1 MKKGSKLRDYVAF
14 RRRAVKLD
22 AKGYTQEAIAEA
34 LGVGQST
41 VSRWLSQYSE
51 EGDASLEYPKVG
63 GRTRV
68 IMPEECEELRA
79 ILAEGAE
86 AYGFTGDFWSRARV
100 QEIIRQKFD
109 IEYHVNTVGDLLRDM
124 GITLQVPV
132 TKNYRQKPEDV
143 AEFKEKRLPAIKK
156 KARDEGYVI
165 CYLDEAAF
173 SFFPSVW
180 RTYAPKGE
188 TPVVTHGPLYG
199 GLQVMS
205 LITENGR
212 LHYQT
217 KPGSFTGSDVVDF
230 LRELLY
236 HYRSR
241 KLLII
246 WDGAPIHRS
255 MDVRTFL
262 KEEAR
267 GRVHLEPLPAY
278 SPELNAEEQAHGY
291 VKTNRL
297 RNRLFTTLDDL
308 RSAVVAGFEYLK
320 ERRGLILNF
329 SRNKE
334 VGFYPT

>member
-1 MKKGSKLRDYVAF
+1 M
-14 RRRAVKLD
+14 
-22 AKGYTQEAIAEA
+22 
-34 LGVGQST
+34 
-41 VSRWLSQYSE
+41 
-51 EGDASLEYPKVG
+51 
-63 GRTRV
+63 
-68 IMPEECEELRA
+68 LRA
-79 ILAEGAE
+79 ILAKGAE

-100 QEIIRQKFD
+100 QELIRQEFD

-180 RTYAPKGE
+180 RTYAPKGQ

-230 LRELLY
+230 LR
-236 HYRSR
+236 SR
-241 KLLII
+241 LP
-246 WDGAPIHRS
+246 A
-255 MDVRTFL
+255 RTAVSLSFAQTSDNL
-262 KEEAR
+262 GRCADPSICGRTSLPEAR
-267 GRVHLEPLPAY
+267 GPGACPSGAA
-278 SPELNAEEQAHGY
+278 S
-291 VKTNRL
+291 
-297 RNRLFTTLDDL
+297 
-308 RSAVVAGFEYLK
+308 
-320 ERRGLILNF
+320 GL
-329 SRNKE
+329 
-334 VGFYPT
+334 